1 MRGNMRSI
9 VFSKRTGKEIL
20 RDPLTFIF
28 CLGFPIVMLII
39 MTIVNESLPA
49 GASMEIFTMRY
60 LAPGIVIF
68 GLTFIMQFTCL
79 QVSKDRSTAFLI
91 RLYASPM
98 KPVDFIIGYTLPIL
112 VIALLQGLVTFGVSA
127 LAAVFA
133 GEALSIPN
141 LLLCVLVNIPA
152 SLLFLGLGMLFG
164 TLLNEKAA
172 PGICS
177 ILITLACLLG
187 GIWMDVDALGGMIM
201 KISHI
206 LPFYQ
211 SVQAARMAVQGQYGD
226 ILKPLLIT
234 GAYAAV
240 IYLSAVLALRAK
252 MQKDIS

>member
-1 MRGNMRSI
+1 MRSL
-9 VFSKRTGKEIL
+9 VFSNRTAKEIL

-28 CLGFPIVMLII
+28 CLGFPLVMLVI
-39 MTIVNESLPA
+39 MTIVNQSLPPQA
-49 GASMEIFTMRY
+49 QMKIFNMEY

-79 QVSKDRSTAFLI
+79 QVSKDRSTALLS

-98 KPVDFIIGYTLPIL
+98 KPIDFIIGYTLPIL
-112 VIALLQGLVTFGVSA
+112 VIAILQCVITFAAA
-127 LAAVFA
+127 LIVAAVA
-133 GEALSIPN
+133 GETLSVPN
-141 LLLCVLVNIPA
+141 LLLCMIVNIPA

-177 ILITLACLLG
+177 ILITVACLLG
-187 GIWMDVDALGGMIM
+187 GIWMDVDTLGGTIM
-201 KISHI
+201 DISHI

-211 SVQAARMAVQGQYGD
+211 AVKAARMAVLGQYSE

-234 GAYAAV
+234 GAYAVAIYALAV
-240 IYLSAVLALRAK
+240 VALRGK

>member
-1 MRGNMRSI
+1 MRSI

-28 CLGFPIVMLII
+28 CLGFPIIMLLI

-49 GASMEIFTMRY
+49 QASMKIFTMKY

-79 QVSKDRSTAFLI
+79 QVSKDRSTALLS

-98 KPVDFIIGYTLPIL
+98 KPSDFIIGYTLPIL
-112 VIALLQGLVTFGVSA
+112 VIAILQGIVTFGAAFLV
-127 LAAVFA
+127 AVFA
-133 GEALSIPN
+133 GETLSIPN
-141 LLLCVLVNIPA
+141 LFLCVLVNIPA

-177 ILITLACLLG
+177 ILITVACLLG

-201 KISHI
+201 KVSHA

-211 SVQAARMAVQGQYGD
+211 SVQAARMAVLGQYGD
-226 ILKPLLIT
+226 ILKPMLLT
-234 GAYAAV
+234 SVYAIA
-240 IYLSAVLALRAK
+240 IYLLAVCALRMK

>member
-1 MRGNMRSI
+1 MRSI

-28 CLGFPIVMLII
+28 CLGFPILMLII
-39 MTIVNESLPA
+39 MTIVNTSLPA
-49 GASMEIFTMRY
+49 QASMKIFTTQY

-79 QVSKDRSTAFLI
+79 QVSKDRSTALLT

-112 VIALLQGLVTFGVSA
+112 VIAVLQELVTFGVAFVVA
-127 LAAVFA
+127 LFA
-133 GEALSIPN
+133 GETLSLPN
-141 LLLCVLVNIPA
+141 MLLCVLVNIPA

-164 TLLNEKAA
+164 TLLNDKAA

-177 ILITLACLLG
+177 ILITVVCLLG
-187 GIWMDVDALGGMIM
+187 GIWMDVDALGGMIQ
-201 KISHI
+201 KVSHV

-211 SVQAARMAVQGQYGD
+211 SVQAARMAVLGQYTD
-226 ILKPLLIT
+226 IFKPMLFTL
-234 GAYAAV
+234 AYAAV
-240 IYLSAVLALRAK
+240 FYLLAVISFRAK
-252 MQKDIS
+252 MQKDLS